1 MILPTKRLNQDKAL
15 LTLGAEILSLLDED
29 KTVSRLW
36 NEAKLMRSKKPGN
49 RAITYDWFVLAL
61 TLLYTIGV
69 VETESGHVRKQVK

>member
-36 NEAKLMRSKKPGN
+36 NEAKQVRSKQPGN

-69 VETESGHVRKQVK
+69 VETESGRVRKQAK